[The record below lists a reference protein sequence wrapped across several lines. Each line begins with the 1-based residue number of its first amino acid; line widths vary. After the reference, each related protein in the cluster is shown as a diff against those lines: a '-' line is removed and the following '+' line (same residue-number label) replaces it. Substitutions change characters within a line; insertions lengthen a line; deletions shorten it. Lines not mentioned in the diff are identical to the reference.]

1 MTYVYFHKPNDANG
15 FLSQWYPCKITEG
28 NIVFSSAEQYMMYHK
43 AKLFGDLQ
51 SAMLIKQENN
61 PAKIKVLGRNVK
73 GFEEKIWNSKKEDIV
88 LQGNLLKFKQNEK
101 ILEQFMKYGT
111 NSIFIEASPYDSIWG
126 IGFSAKDAP
135 DKKKLWGQNLLGKI
149 LTKLR
154 SEEFRQNKS

>member
-61 PAKIKVLGRNVK
+61 PAKIKVLGRQVCSRRLV
-73 GFEEKIWNSKKEDIV
+73 WLCRSV
-88 LQGNLLKFKQNEK
+88 LRRARRL
-101 ILEQFMKYGT
+101 
-111 NSIFIEASPYDSIWG
+111 
-126 IGFSAKDAP
+126 
-135 DKKKLWGQNLLGKI
+135 
-149 LTKLR
+149 
-154 SEEFRQNKS
+154 

>member
-1 MTYVYFHKPNDANG
+1 
-15 FLSQWYPCKITEG
+15 
-28 NIVFSSAEQYMMYHK
+28 
-43 AKLFGDLQ
+43 
-51 SAMLIKQENN
+51 
-61 PAKIKVLGRNVK
+61 VK